1 MYALG
6 RTFVGADDNISRP
19 RQANSVHGAAATAAQ
34 EAVQSTIKLP
44 ATGTVRAW
52 LGYARPSRAPQ
63 SYAGM
68 VG

>member
-6 RTFVGADDNISRP
+6 RTLAGAGDRISCP
-19 RQANSVHGAAATAAQ
+19 RQADIVHGAAAAQ
-34 EAVQSTIKLP
+34 EAAQSAIKLP
-44 ATGTVRAW
+44 ITGTVRHW

-63 SYAGM
+63 GYAGM